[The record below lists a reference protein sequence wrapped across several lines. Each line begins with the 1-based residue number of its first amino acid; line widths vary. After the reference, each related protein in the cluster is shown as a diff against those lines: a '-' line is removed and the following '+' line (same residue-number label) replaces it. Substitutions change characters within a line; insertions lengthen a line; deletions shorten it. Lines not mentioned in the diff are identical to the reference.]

1 MEGQGGGTWSMSA
14 GGPDSRHN
22 DAAWTCR
29 TCGNERAGGG
39 HCTVCRGGLDDRPVL
54 SQTGCAA
61 WAIAKGATES
71 VGR

>member
-1 MEGQGGGTWSMSA
+1 MEGQCGGRGQCQQVGRTAGTMMLHGRVGRVAMSV
-14 GGPDSRHN
+14 P
-22 DAAWTCR
+22 
-29 TCGNERAGGG
+29 GG

-61 WAIAKGATES
+61 WAIAKGAKQS